1 MLRYFGAVLAIT
13 SLVFSGGAIA
23 QKSGQSA
30 RITVGKVEQAKP
42 VQLDSN
48 AGGGALV
55 GGALGW
61 AATRN
66 KSSAKQLGG
75 AALGAAA
82 GGAVAN
88 RSQGDRSGVQYVVR
102 TGDGSAVTIVSDQT
116 QIAIGD
122 CVTVEEHSKGANIRR
137 IDPSACAPKSEQVI
151 SSLEEEM
158 QEEAAECA
166 TAKDEL
172 LAAETADQFEL
183 AKRKMDI
190 LCNS

>member
-1 MLRYFGAVLAIT
+1 MRNRTLIVAGLSMLLAAGAQ
-13 SLVFSGGAIA
+13 A

-30 RITVGKVEQAKP
+30 CITVGKVEQAKP

-48 AGGGALV
+48 AGKGALV
-55 GGALGW
+55 GGAAGW

-66 KSSAKQLGG
+66 KSSSKQ
-75 AALGAAA
+75 ALGAATGA
-82 GGAVAN
+82 LLGGGISS
-88 RSQGDRSGVQYVVR
+88 RSQGDRSGMQYVVR
-102 TGDGSAVTIVSDQT
+102 TGEGSAVTIVSDQT
-116 QIAIGD
+116 QIAVGD

-137 IDPSACAPKSEQVI
+137 IDPTACEPKGDQVVAE
-151 SSLEEEM
+151 LEEEM

-166 TAKDEL
+166 AAKDEL
-172 LAAETADQFEL
+172 MAAETAEQFEL